1 MKSRMPA
8 FKVFFSKPG
17 LPLTLDSKTSLFCS
31 KICGTNKKVKSTRYA
46 SHFVYTGARTTPGL
60 QLSYCAAI
68 FALLYSFWSKRE
80 TAPGLP
86 YSPKTKVSFPR
97 GYQVLLEY
105 SSARTP

>member
-1 MKSRMPA
+1 M
-8 FKVFFSKPG
+8 
-17 LPLTLDSKTSLFCS
+17 LDSKRSLFCS
-31 KICGTNKKVKSTRYA
+31 KICGTNKKGKSTRYA

-86 YSPKTKVSFPR
+86 YSPKTKVSFLR
-97 GYQVLLEY
+97 GLPSTARVQLCSYSIKCVLT
-105 SSARTP
+105 A